1 RQAARAGRPIFLAH
15 VEPANPA
22 RFAGGR
28 FLAFAGIGHP
38 EKFFDTLRGA
48 GGEVALSRAFPDHH
62 FYAADELADLAA
74 LAKREGLRLVT
85 TAKDAARLRHG
96 AAPAGF
102 LEQLDVL
109 EIDAVFE
116 IDHVPERIINETLD
130 AWRQRK
136 MRPSLA

>member
-1 RQAARAGRPIFLAH
+1 
-15 VEPANPA
+15 
-22 RFAGGR
+22 
-28 FLAFAGIGHP
+28 
-38 EKFFDTLRGA
+38 
-48 GGEVALSRAFPDHH
+48 
-62 FYAADELADLAA
+62 
-74 LAKREGLRLVT
+74 REGLRLVT